1 MCSWRFA
8 VWRGGT
14 KGNQLDD
21 GTGGECGMGQGDR
34 CPCNML
40 INYPP
45 WEGSFRKCLR
55 KKISALAWHTH
66 IGPQHSDSTHIKFSS
81 YILDKFD
88 FLEISLNKLIFLINK
103 ANIYF
108 IILLIFFVSYY
119 YYYY

>member
-1 MCSWRFA
+1 
-8 VWRGGT
+8 
-14 KGNQLDD
+14 
-21 GTGGECGMGQGDR
+21 MGQGDR